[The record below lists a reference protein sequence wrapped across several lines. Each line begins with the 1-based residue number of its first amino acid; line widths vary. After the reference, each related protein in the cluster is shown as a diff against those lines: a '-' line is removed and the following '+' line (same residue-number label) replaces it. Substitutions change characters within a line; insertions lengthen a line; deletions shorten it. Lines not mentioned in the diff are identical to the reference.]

1 MALQDVRAAV
11 RRVAKRQGLDEQA
24 VENVL
29 EVNAEHSFE
38 VQVGDKVYHGYRA
51 QHDNRRG
58 PYKGG
63 IRFHPEVSLD
73 EVRSLA
79 TLMSLKTAAVG
90 LPLGGGK
97 GGVAVDAKSLSE
109 EELEQVAREF
119 VRQLAKHI
127 GPDVDVPAP
136 DVNTN
141 PKVIDW
147 MVDEYE
153 QLTGD
158 TTKASFTGKSLERG
172 GSEGRTAATGRG
184 GVIVLHEVLKH
195 LNKTKVT
202 VAVQGYGN
210 VGSYFATVAQTDE
223 PDWTLVAATDSS
235 GGRYSKDGLDA
246 KQLAE
251 FKEQRG
257 KLAEFNGGEQ
267 IDADDIVGVECDVLV
282 LSALGDAV
290 NTSNMR
296 DVKASIILEL
306 ANEPLSGEAHDYLTK
321 QGVLIVPDILANA
334 GGVIVS
340 YLEWL
345 QNKQG
350 EHWDEVRV
358 NTELARYLVEA
369 TEAAWHEYTVH
380 KHESLSD
387 AAITVALKR
396 LIEESA

>member
-11 RRVAKRQGLDEQA
+11 RRVAKQQGLDDDA
-24 VENVL
+24 VESVL

-38 VQVGDKVYHGYRA
+38 VKVGDKVYQGFRA

-63 IRFHPEVSLD
+63 IRFHPEVDLD

-97 GGVAVDAKSLSE
+97 GGVAVDAKALSE

-127 GPDVDVPAP
+127 GPDADVPAP

-158 TTKASFTGKSLERG
+158 TTKASFTGKSLENG

-184 GVIVLHEVLKH
+184 GVIVLHEILKH
-195 LNKTKVT
+195 LNKNQIS

-210 VGSYFATVAQTDE
+210 VGSYFCTVAQADE
-223 PDWTLVAATDSS
+223 SDWTLVAATDSS
-235 GGRYSKDGLDA
+235 GGRYDAHGLDA
-246 KQLAE
+246 AKLAK
-251 FKEQRG
+251 FKDERG
-257 KLAEFNGGEQ
+257 KLAEFTAGEQ
-267 IDADDIVGVECDVLV
+267 IGADDIVGSDCDVLV

-290 NTSNMR
+290 NKTNMHE
-296 DVKASIILEL
+296 VKASIILEL
-306 ANEPLSGEAHDYLTK
+306 ANEPLSGEARDYLTQK
-321 QGVLIVPDILANA
+321 GVLIVPDILANA
-334 GGVIVS
+334 GGVVVS
-340 YLEWL
+340 YLEWR

-350 EHWDEVRV
+350 EHWDEDRV
-358 NTELARYLVEA
+358 NKELSRYLVAA
-369 TEAAWHEYTVH
+369 TQAAWHEYKDH
-380 KHESLSD
+380 GHESLSD
-387 AAITVALKR
+387 AAIALALKR
-396 LIEESA
+396 LTEDSV